1 MELKDRERKVD
12 VSSLPQEQ
20 VDQLSEQ
27 IGSKVRGI
35 CDEAAD
41 RINAILAIYGM
52 SAKLQIAIGAE
63 KKKAGRKSKQNNL
76 KK

>member
-12 VSSLPQEQ
+12 VKALSSEQ
-20 VDQLSEQ
+20 ADQLSEQ
-27 IGSKVRGI
+27 IGTKVREI
-35 CDEAAD
+35 CDEAAG
-41 RINAILAIYGM
+41 RINSILAIYGM